1 MHSTSPCAGICF
13 LEMLWN
19 ARIAAD
25 FGLRSFEVLGFG
37 RATRFVSAMPVL
49 TSASGAQN
57 VWVSNQRAPW
67 FLVWCNLLVLPQ
79 FCPRGRQWS
88 FGGNEKGYQHLMCSS
103 KLPVQMSEGGDEEE
117 ERPTKR
123 CGHKMS
129 WRVQGTLPH
138 PSVFWRFRVRRLWS
152 SLRCHSL
159 ACMRLVAACCKAVC
173 LTHVAK
179 MIRFCH
185 AGINQ

>member
-1 MHSTSPCAGICF
+1 MVSFRALQEKNALCTLLHLAGICF

-57 VWVSNQRAPW
+57 VWVSNQRALS

-79 FCPRGRQWS
+79 FCPRGHQWS

-117 ERPTKR
+117 EHPTKR

-138 PSVFWRFRVRRLWS
+138 Q
-152 SLRCHSL
+152 SLVPTTGLFPPEAFS
-159 ACMRLVAACCKAVC
+159 C
-173 LTHVAK
+173 LRGEKCRGRQTSTRGH
-179 MIRFCH
+179 FL
-185 AGINQ
+185 